1 VWCNNNTY
9 YEHLTISLV
18 GGKIIVMKK
27 IFWIIISVVGVIIA
41 LPIILIIIV
50 ILINPNFM
58 GLDYS
63 TKMKHN
69 FIPKIQNEYG
79 LTFNENDEVIH
90 FSEYTVAD
98 DSGYDLI
105 IYNKNLDMNNYIS
118 ENGKIEY
125 NYPRDVNLFNVY
137 DLCKDEPM
145 EIQDEKVRGLICNL
159 EDSKIK
165 IPMSSLDGVNLVV
178 KNDMPME
185 INVAIF
191 LPEDNLV
198 WIKYFRW

>member
-1 VWCNNNTY
+1 
-9 YEHLTISLV
+9 
-18 GGKIIVMKK
+18 MKK
-27 IFWIIISVVGVIIA
+27 LFWILIIVVGVIIA

-58 GLDYS
+58 GLDYN
-63 TKMKHN
+63 TKMKDN

-79 LTFNENDEVIH
+79 LKFNANDEVIH
-90 FSEYTVAD
+90 FSEYSVAD

-137 DLCKDEPM
+137 DLCKEEPM
-145 EIQDEKVRGLICNL
+145 EIQDEKVRDLICSL
-159 EDSKIK
+159 EDSKTK
-165 IPMSSLDGVNLVV
+165 LPMSSLDGVNLVV
-178 KNDMPME
+178 ENDMPME
-185 INVAIF
+185 INVSIF
-191 LPEDNLV
+191 LLENNLV
-198 WIKYFRW
+198 WVKYFRW